1 VSTFPVRLPGCKIS
15 HTDAQALRG
24 RLLVDALVGDL
35 VHVRARTA
43 TAEGILAA

>member
-1 VSTFPVRLPGCKIS
+1 VATFPVKLPGCKIS
-15 HTDAQALRG
+15 HTDAQAPRG
-24 RLLVDALVGDL
+24 RLLVDDL